1 MKGLVKMART
11 EAQKQSQKEY
21 MAKIRQVMVK
31 FNTDTESEELAFL
44 EQKGQMQTYIKRL
57 IREDMKR
64 ELAKRPS
71 MTEVDGKP
79 WTKFLELPMT
89 PGQLIN
95 SHERFKACQK
105 LTNYFE
111 SEEELNELLKTEWA
125 EICRDGIIIWA
136 DMM

>member
-1 MKGLVKMART
+1 MART
-11 EAQKQSQKEY
+11 EAQKQSQKDY
-21 MAKIRQVMVK
+21 MNKVRQVMVK

-71 MTEVDGKP
+71 MAEVDGKP

-95 SHERFKACQK
+95 SRERFKTCRK
-105 LTNYFE
+105 LTDYFE
-111 SEEELNELLKTEWA
+111 TEEELNAILKTEWA

-136 DMM
+136 DMV

>member
-1 MKGLVKMART
+1 MART
-11 EAQKQSQKEY
+11 EAQKQSQKDY

-31 FNTDTESEELAFL
+31 FNSETEADELSFL
-44 EQKGQMQTYIKRL
+44 EGKGQMQTYIKRL

-71 MTEVDGKP
+71 MAETTSTT
-79 WTKFLELPMT
+79 WTKLLELPMT

-105 LTNYFE
+105 LTDYIE
-111 SEEELNELLKTEWA
+111 SEEELNETLGTEWA

-136 DMM
+136 DM

>member
-1 MKGLVKMART
+1 MART
-11 EAQKQSQKEY
+11 EAQKRAQKDY
-21 MAKIRQVMVK
+21 MTKVRQVMVK
-31 FNTDTESEELAFL
+31 FNSETEADELAFL
-44 EQKGQMQTYIKRL
+44 ESKGQMQTYIKRL

-71 MTEVDGKP
+71 MAETTSTT
-79 WTKFLELPMT
+79 WTKLLELPMT

-105 LTNYFE
+105 LTDYFE
-111 SEEELNELLKTEWA
+111 SEEELNETLGTEWA
-125 EICRDGIIIWA
+125 EICRDGIIIWT

>member
-1 MKGLVKMART
+1 MART
-11 EAQKQSQKEY
+11 EAQKQSQKDY
-21 MAKIRQVMVK
+21 MTKVRQVMVK
-31 FNTDTESEELAFL
+31 FNSETEADELAFL
-44 EQKGQMQTYIKRL
+44 EGKGQMQTYIKRL

-64 ELAKRPS
+64 DLAKRPS
-71 MTEVDGKP
+71 MAETTSTT
-79 WTKFLELPMT
+79 WTKLFELPMT

-105 LTNYFE
+105 LTDYFE
-111 SEEELNELLKTEWA
+111 SEEELNEILKTEWA

>member
-1 MKGLVKMART
+1 MART
-11 EAQKQSQKEY
+11 EAQKQSQKDY
-21 MAKIRQVMVK
+21 MNKVRQVMVK
-31 FNTDTESEELAFL
+31 FNSETEADELAFL
-44 EQKGQMQTYIKRL
+44 EGKGQMQTYIKRL

-71 MTEVDGKP
+71 MAETTSTT
-79 WTKFLELPMT
+79 WTKLFELPMT

-105 LTNYFE
+105 LTDYFE
-111 SEEELNELLKTEWA
+111 SEEELNEILKTEWA

>member
-1 MKGLVKMART
+1 MART
-11 EAQKQSQKEY
+11 EAQKKSQKDY

-31 FNTDTESEELAFL
+31 FNSETEADELAFL
-44 EQKGQMQTYIKRL
+44 ESKGQMQTYIKRL

-71 MTEVDGKP
+71 MAETTSTTWK
-79 WTKFLELPMT
+79 KLFELPMT

-95 SHERFKACQK
+95 SHERFKACRK
-105 LTNYFE
+105 LTDYFE
-111 SEEELNELLKTEWA
+111 TEEELNEILRTEWA

-136 DMM
+136 DMA

>member
-11 EAQKQSQKEY
+11 EAQKQSQKDY

-44 EQKGQMQTYIKRL
+44 EGKGQMQTYIKRL

-71 MTEVDGKP
+71 MAEVDGKP

-95 SHERFKACQK
+95 SRERFNACRK
-105 LTNYFE
+105 LTDYFE
-111 SEEELNELLKTEWA
+111 TEAELNEILRTEWA

-136 DMM
+136 DMV

>member
-1 MKGLVKMART
+1 MART
-11 EAQKQSQKEY
+11 EAQKQSQKDY
-21 MAKIRQVMVK
+21 MTKVRQVMVK

-64 ELAKRPS
+64 ELAKKPS
-71 MTEVDGKP
+71 MAEVDGKP

-105 LTNYFE
+105 LTDYFE
-111 SEEELNELLKTEWA
+111 SEEELNEILKTEWA

-136 DMM
+136 DMV

>member
-1 MKGLVKMART
+1 MART
-11 EAQKQSQKEY
+11 EAQKQSQKDY
-21 MAKIRQVMVK
+21 MTKIRQVMVK

-71 MTEVDGKP
+71 MAEVDGKP
-79 WTKFLELPMT
+79 WTKLFELPMT

-95 SHERFKACQK
+95 SRERFKACRK
-105 LTNYFE
+105 LTDYFE
-111 SEEELNELLKTEWA
+111 TEAELNEILGTEWA

-136 DMM
+136 DM

>member
-1 MKGLVKMART
+1 MART
-11 EAQKQSQKEY
+11 EAQKQSQKDY
-21 MAKIRQVMVK
+21 MNKVRQVMVK
-31 FNTDTESEELAFL
+31 FNSETEADELAFL
-44 EQKGQMQTYIKRL
+44 EGKGQMQTYIKRL

-71 MTEVDGKP
+71 MAETTSTT
-79 WTKFLELPMT
+79 WTKLFELPMT

-105 LTNYFE
+105 LTDYFE
-111 SEEELNELLKTEWA
+111 SEEELNEALGTEWA

>member
-1 MKGLVKMART
+1 MART
-11 EAQKQSQKEY
+11 EAQKQSQKDY

-31 FNTDTESEELAFL
+31 FNSETEADELAFL
-44 EQKGQMQTYIKRL
+44 ESKGQMQTYIKRL

-64 ELAKRPS
+64 ELSKKPS
-71 MTEVDGKP
+71 MAETTSTT
-79 WTKFLELPMT
+79 WTKLFELPMT

-105 LTNYFE
+105 LTDYFE
-111 SEEELNELLKTEWA
+111 TEEDLNEILRTEWA
-125 EICRDGIIIWA
+125 EICRDGIIVWA